1 MKKYFGNLIKD
12 LLTVLLDSKNF
23 LDNKLADGDPYI
35 IVWGLISFAL
45 SIATGGT
52 AALLYFPFEKLN
64 LTYSLLLGFSPFIIT
79 FSVPILTYIVKY
91 LNKRLPKLSKFF
103 KKHQLIKNKIK
114 QLEKLK
120 FKENVEVLENSNEDK
135 INKNLNSTYDERF
148 LLDASFKTNFYE
160 RLTSLV
166 SKINNLDENDQK
178 MFALK
183 LHSLVKEFE
192 FNKNKLEDINPDDV
206 NLILNDKYKIKNILL
221 FKLDE
226 LEKLYIR
233 LIEKSNRI
241 EEDDIKIKK
250 IIQDL
255 EQYTD
260 LNNESY
266 GVKTLKK

>member
-1 MKKYFGNLIKD
+1 
-12 LLTVLLDSKNF
+12 
-23 LDNKLADGDPYI
+23 
-35 IVWGLISFAL
+35 
-45 SIATGGT
+45 
-52 AALLYFPFEKLN
+52 
-64 LTYSLLLGFSPFIIT
+64 
-79 FSVPILTYIVKY
+79 
-91 LNKRLPKLSKFF
+91 
-103 KKHQLIKNKIK
+103 
-114 QLEKLK
+114 
-120 FKENVEVLENSNEDK
+120 
-135 INKNLNSTYDERF
+135 
-148 LLDASFKTNFYE
+148 
-160 RLTSLV
+160 
-166 SKINNLDENDQK
+166 